1 MTDGRLKALGTVAST
16 LGVDYLFNM
25 IDKKEAEELHFILRV
40 CFVNANQ
47 FNQKREM
54 EILKE
59 QAKIFECIPS
69 HKTISEIYEH
79 EYK

>member
-1 MTDGRLKALGTVAST
+1 MTDGRLKALGTVANI

-25 IDKKEAEELHFILRV
+25 IDENEAEELHFLVRV
-40 CFVNANQ
+40 CFVNAHQ

-59 QAKIFECIPS
+59 QARIFECIPS
-69 HKTISEIYEH
+69 HKTIREIYE
-79 EYK
+79 YK